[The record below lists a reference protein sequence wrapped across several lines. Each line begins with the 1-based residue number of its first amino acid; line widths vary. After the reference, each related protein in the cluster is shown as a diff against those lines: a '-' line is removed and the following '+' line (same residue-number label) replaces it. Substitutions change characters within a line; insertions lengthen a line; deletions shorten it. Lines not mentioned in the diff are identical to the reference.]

1 MSKGRSEPE
10 GSAGRAVDSAS
21 LQAALRYRE
30 LGLAVIPL
38 KSMSKNPDLSKW
50 AQYQKRQ
57 PTEKEIRDWFS
68 EGKHNLAVV
77 CGDVSGGLIAL
88 DFDDIRA
95 FHYCYPDPSLVNE
108 TLVVETGGGGAHLY
122 ARVKG
127 GGKPKSGT
135 LKPRT
140 KRARGKPWL
149 PLDIQAEGKYAMA
162 PPSVHP
168 SGKVTRFV
176 GEAERIIEVEEAKLR
191 EFLQRRA
198 EEWPLVV
205 QILDDWTP
213 GTRHNLALGFAKFLR
228 FKAGFDEERVE
239 DVVRRLCAAAGDED
253 VQDRIRAVRDTLA
266 KGPEETAA
274 VEYLGEN
281 LYESLVAH
289 VVKAPTK
296 KGKTKEDETLYE
308 TFLRLRDGR
317 IAEEILTPEGPL
329 FAVYDPETDS
339 VAMVPELKV
348 EGVTVRP
355 LPLEEKLSF
364 ALTLPD
370 GVEEYG
376 TTAKLLQEMEAFGLE
391 VFDPVHERAIFR
403 MCVRGGLVSW
413 ILDAI
418 FEWSLE
424 KYASAY
430 PTTGPSESGKGRYL
444 TVCRFLFYR
453 SLFFLKTTRV
463 PSLFRAVDP
472 WQGTLILD
480 EADVRDS
487 METAEFV
494 QFLNARAVGSV
505 IPRFSTELDTNRY
518 FLSFGN
524 TILAL
529 RKSFNDDGFNSRA
542 VPLRA
547 EATPKNEIPLIP
559 PPDWLKR
566 GRVLLRKLLLWRFRH
581 LARIYR
587 GELHIPTRLDLD
599 GVQSFRVREAFLVLK
614 ALAEEEPS
622 LVEDMASI
630 AKELD
635 QRLVAERAA
644 SAEGLILNVVHGH
657 LADGEYEPIV
667 DGTGYKLERTVVE
680 APTKKGK
687 TKKGKTKEEESKEGG
702 ANGEGLKLRQPLTLR
717 SVAKSLGD
725 AFSPSQIAG
734 YWRGLGQDTKAR
746 ERYGERFFRG
756 ILLVKDPI
764 RLEREFRK
772 FVVRA
777 DPVLGLFPTHPLE
790 KFVDPP
796 LDTRNEVEQVAQ
808 VAQSRV
814 ETVPP
819 VAPVPPAYVPLRGS
833 SQEISAEDLARV
845 KQALMEEEI
854 HEILRVDPRI
864 VPKFLSQRV
873 LENLKD
879 PTFSGRPVPRVAL
892 EEVHRI
898 ALEMHKARRQARGG
912 G

>member
-1 MSKGRSEPE
+1 MSDVLK
-10 GSAGRAVDSAS
+10 
-21 LQAALRYRE
+21 AALHFLE

-38 KSMSKNPDLSKW
+38 KSMSKSPDLSKW

-68 EGKHNLAVV
+68 EDKRNLAVV

-122 ARVKG
+122 VRVKG

-140 KRARGKPWL
+140 KRARRKPWL

-168 SGKVTRFV
+168 SGKATRFV
-176 GEAERIIEVEEAKLR
+176 GEAERIMEVEEANLR
-191 EFLQRRA
+191 DFLQQRA

-213 GTRHNLALGFAKFLR
+213 GTRHNLALGFAKLLR
-228 FKAGFDEERVE
+228 FKAGFAEERVE
-239 DVVRRLCAAAGDED
+239 GVIRRLCAATGDED
-253 VQDRIRAVRDTLA
+253 VQDRVRAVRDTLA

-274 VEYLGEN
+274 VEYLGEA

-296 KGKTKEDETLYE
+296 KGKTKEEGTLYE

-329 FAVYDPETDS
+329 FAVYDPEKDS

-376 TTAKLLQEMEAFGLE
+376 TTAQLLQEMEAFGLE

-413 ILDAI
+413 ILGPI
-418 FEWSLE
+418 FEWSME

-453 SLFFLKTTRV
+453 ALFFLKTTRV

-472 WQGTLILD
+472 WQATLILD
-480 EADVRDS
+480 EADVRNS

-505 IPRFSTELDTNRY
+505 IPRFSTELGMNQY

-524 TILAL
+524 TVLAL
-529 RKSFNDDGFNSRA
+529 RKPFNDDGFNSRA

-547 EATPKNEIPLIP
+547 EATSKNEVPLVP

-566 GRVLLRKLLLWRFRH
+566 GRALLRKLLLWRFRH
-581 LARIYR
+581 LTRIYR
-587 GELHIPTRLDLD
+587 GELRLPTRLDLD

-622 LVEDMASI
+622 LIEDMASI

-635 QRLVAERAA
+635 QRLVAERAS
-644 SAEGLILNVVHGH
+644 SAEGLILNVVYGH
-657 LADGEYEPIV
+657 LADQDHEPIV
-667 DGTGYKLERTVVE
+667 DGMGYKLERVRTG
-680 APTKKGK
+680 PKKDGAN
-687 TKKGKTKEEESKEGG
+687 SKEL
-702 ANGEGLKLRQPLTLR
+702 ELREPLTLR

-734 YWRGLGQDTKAR
+734 YWRGLGQDTKGR
-746 ERYGERFFRG
+746 DRYGKRLFRG
-756 ILLVKDPI
+756 ILLVKDPN
-764 RLEREFRK
+764 RLDREFRK
-772 FVVRA
+772 FVVGA
-777 DPVLGLFPTHPLE
+777 DPVFALFPSHPLE
-790 KFVDPP
+790 KF
-796 LDTRNEVEQVAQ
+796 LDTPLETRTEVEQPEQAE
-808 VAQSRV
+808 QSRTEV
-814 ETVPP
+814 VPS
-819 VAPVPPAYVPLRGS
+819 VPLELVG
-833 SQEISAEDLARV
+833 LARV

-854 HEILRVDPRI
+854 HEVLRANPRI

-873 LENLKD
+873 LENLR
-879 PTFSGRPVPRVAL
+879 TAMVSGGPVPRVAF
-892 EEVHRI
+892 EDIHRI
-898 ALEMHKARRQARGG
+898 ALEMHEAHRQVRGG
-912 G
+912 GGK